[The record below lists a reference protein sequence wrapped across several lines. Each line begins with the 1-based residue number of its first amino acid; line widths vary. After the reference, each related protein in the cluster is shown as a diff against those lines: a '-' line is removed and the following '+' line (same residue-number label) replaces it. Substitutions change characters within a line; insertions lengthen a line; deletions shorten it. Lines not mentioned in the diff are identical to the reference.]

1 MNKKMIFLFG
11 WLTNVFLLLLIIV
24 IPKISE
30 LYSMLYLLT
39 MFMIFVVPL
48 FLIVF
53 QGCLTINNKQEVD
66 MYNAIPNVGCAL
78 VIMLTFVKFISSIE
92 DQGKPQI
99 ITILLLFV
107 ILELLLGYMKFEY
120 KKMTKKQF
128 VFIEIASY
136 VSLVLFFFCAMV
148 ISFDYGII

>member
-11 WLTNVFLLLLIIV
+11 WITNVFLLLLIIV

-30 LYSMLYLLT
+30 LYSVLYLLT
-39 MFMIFVVPL
+39 MFMIFAVPL

-66 MYNAIPNVGCAL
+66 MYNAIPNIGCAL